1 MVVGIKNG
9 STNTDTDCKEFRTKF
24 PIKALCLEIG
34 CSKCTSFD
42 RGAGECVYFTNP
54 LLAQIS
60 TACLASDAKPIDGP
74 SEGASPIYL
83 PCYNFHTNVFIS
95 KICQDHACQICANAS
110 HGKGN
115 CLRFT
120 WPVDATIG
128 CVIAA

>member
-1 MVVGIKNG
+1 MRKQTGK
-9 STNTDTDCKEFRTKF
+9 
-24 PIKALCLEIG
+24 
-34 CSKCTSFD
+34 
-42 RGAGECVYFTNP
+42 GEKTLN
-54 LLAQIS
+54 LRLHHSLSAS
-60 TACLASDAKPIDGP
+60 ACLASDAKPIDDP

-95 KICQDHACQICANAS
+95 KICQDHACQVCANAS

-128 CVIAA
+128 EFGRDDLDVVTRLTIRAPSGCVIAA